1 MKGYQSMDSSN
12 LTDDIYAAALRE
24 LDDNPVEETPSSA
37 ASYDRDQT
45 YAHAPM
51 RRRRGGF
58 IPYDENSFERRP
70 IGVVTSDDLERRK
83 PPIPRLF
90 AGEHPAGVRL
100 ARAGE
105 VRFSPKQPTS
115 HTARLLAVVASAI
128 ILVVTVYTLLIV
140 TNRLPVPAVMMYES
154 TRTVGKTLTR
164 ASDISKAPAI
174 EIDQYKNKDHGEALN
189 AFESSLLDALNP
201 SLKALG
207 SLGLELG
214 RGGVPDLKQISIL
227 NEQAKV
233 ALQTTKT
240 DLNALAIPEGT
251 AADYTQYLDKVL
263 LAADAFVEQG
273 QNTVAAIEIGCDGHS
288 SGFSDAT
295 FSANNIERN
304 KDNLIADLKRAVDS
318 VGTKGDAS
326 SQKTVGQSGS
336 TGSNAGQGESQ
347 SGDQGSSSE

>member
-1 MKGYQSMDSSN
+1 MKGYQGMDSSH

-24 LDDNPVEETPSSA
+24 LDDNPVEETSSPA
-37 ASYDRDQT
+37 ASYEQDKA
-45 YAHAPM
+45 YAPAST
-51 RRRRGGF
+51 RRRRGAF
-58 IPYDENSFERRP
+58 IPYDEESFERRP

-83 PPIPRLF
+83 PPLPRLF
-90 AGEHPAGVRL
+90 AGERASGVRL

-105 VRFSPKQPTS
+105 VRFSPQQPSS
-115 HTARLLAVVASAI
+115 HTARLLALIASII
-128 ILVVTVYTLLIV
+128 ILVVTVYSLLIV
-140 TNRLPVPAVMMYES
+140 TNRLPVPAIMMYES
-154 TRTVGKTLTR
+154 TRSVGKTLTR

-214 RGGVPDLKQISIL
+214 RGGIPDLKQISIL

-240 DLNALAIPEGT
+240 DLKSLALPEGT

-263 LAADAFVEQG
+263 LAANAFVEQG

-304 KDNLIADLKRAVDS
+304 KDNLIADLKRAVES
-318 VGTKGDAS
+318 VGTKGDATT
-326 SQKTVGQSGS
+326 QKKDGS
-336 TGSNAGQGESQ
+336 TGTAAGQEGQ
-347 SGDQGSSSE
+347 TGDQGSSSE